1 MPAVEQIEIRSN
13 KREEMIDITA
23 LVRAAVRK
31 MGFDDG
37 MAWVYVPHT
46 TAAITIQENTDPAV
60 KADMLSLLAR
70 LVPKGAGFTH
80 VEGNSDAH
88 IKASL
93 VGPSEAVPVHGGK
106 LLLGPWQAI
115 FFCEFDGPRAR
126 RVLVKSIRG

>member
-1 MPAVEQIEIRSN
+1 
-13 KREEMIDITA
+13 MIDITA